1 MTIDAGPAV
10 FARFAYPPNALG
22 LCGPDDHAA
31 LLQAASETTADASD
45 EIRHL
50 ATGFAGAWPYLQL
63 IAAANGIDDPLDARV
78 VAAYW
83 IGSDLLDAVPATW
96 LADHA
101 EGRFRHAAGRGFDQV
116 VGAVLAGGR
125 PHHNFHVFG
134 VSPWVGLLRA
144 DTTGAPLRVLDQCRV
159 RGGTV
164 LAVAGDRATVATTT
178 LTWDGESLRPVPVT
192 QDVRWQAH
200 GYSLGEPPVAGS
212 AVAVH
217 WDWICQPLA
226 PSQAG
231 ALTRWTDHHLR
242 MANTG
247 LQGSAIIGM

>member
-1 MTIDAGPAV
+1 MTSGAGPAM

-31 LLQAASETTADASD
+31 LLQASSEVTADACD

-83 IGSDLLDAVPATW
+83 IGSDLLQAVPATW

-101 EGRFRHAAGRGFDQV
+101 EGRFRQAAGRGFDQV

-134 VSPWVGLLRA
+134 VSPWVGLLRG

-159 RGGTV
+159 RVGTV
-164 LAVAGDRATVATTT
+164 LAVAGERATVATTT
-178 LTWDGESLRPVPVT
+178 LRWDGQDLLPVPVT
-192 QDVRWQAH
+192 QDVRWQVG
-200 GYSLGEPPVAGS
+200 GYSLGERPEAGS
-212 AVAVH
+212 AVAMH

-226 PSQAG
+226 PSQAA
-231 ALTRWTDHHLR
+231 ALAGWSDHHLR
-242 MANTG
+242 MANAVLEERT
-247 LQGSAIIGM
+247 IIGV